1 MLIVDID
8 TNQRTAALDAE
19 IRQYV
24 AGGFRVVTQTPVSAQ
39 LIRPKQFS
47 CAIATLSLLVFGVGV
62 LVYLFYYAAL
72 RDDVFYLTVDEN
84 GRVHAT
90 QNSQPQNTALLIALG
105 ALLLVLACSGLLL
118 FGSFAANMFN

>member
-1 MLIVDID
+1 MSLD
-8 TNQRTAALDAE
+8 TNQRSAALDAA
-19 IRQYV
+19 IRQYIT
-24 AGGFRVVTQTPVSAQ
+24 AGFRVASQTPTSAQ
-39 LIRPKQFS
+39 LVRPKQFS

-72 RDDVFYLTVDEN
+72 RDDVFYLSVDEH
-84 GRVHAT
+84 GMVHAT